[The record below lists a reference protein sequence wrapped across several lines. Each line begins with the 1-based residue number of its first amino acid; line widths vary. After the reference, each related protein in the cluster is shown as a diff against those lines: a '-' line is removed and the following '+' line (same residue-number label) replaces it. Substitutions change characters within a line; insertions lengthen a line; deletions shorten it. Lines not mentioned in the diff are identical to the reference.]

1 MNIDKEFFDNVEILK
16 KYKAKPDLNIFFE
29 TIQKLEQLVKEI
41 NDEILEKSS
50 EFIKLEKQVKILTK
64 KLEDNKDEIARHTK
78 TQKEY
83 DAVYGCI
90 DYLEV
95 HFNNQK

>member
-16 KYKAKPDLNIFFE
+16 KYKSKPDLNIFFE
-29 TIQKLEQLVKEI
+29 TIYKLEQLVVEI
-41 NDEILEKSS
+41 NHDLQERSS
-50 EFIKLEKQVKILTK
+50 QSHKLEKQVQVLAH
-64 KLEDNKDEIARHTK
+64 KLEEQKDEIARHTK

-83 DAVYGCI
+83 DAVYECI
-90 DYLEV
+90 DYLEI